1 MKRTFLLIVA
11 VFFSVVAMAAKYS
24 KTTHIQTGGKSREI
38 FVYVPDCHT
47 ENRPLVISVHGMN
60 QDIAYQKS
68 MAQWEKVAD
77 TANFSVV
84 YPQSDGTQWDISGM
98 TDINFMLDIIKMMV
112 DEYQIDETRV
122 YITGFSMGGMLTYH
136 IINKVA
142 DKFAAFG
149 PISGYNL
156 WGASYDCSRPVPI
169 CHVHGTSD
177 SVVSYD
183 GIESIIKGFANKD
196 NCDPTPEVTQVN
208 NICKKTHYKN
218 GDCETEVILY
228 SVQGRDHEPTN
239 NGFHTT
245 NALWSFFR
253 NYTNGC
259 GKASTTG
266 VALSLSSNIGEA
278 PATVT
283 LTAKATLP
291 EGASVKS
298 IEFYQGNNLIETVTG
313 EPYEVSVEGLEIG
326 KYEFSAVMTDNQGKT
341 YNSAKKS
348 FEAKAPQAPYNGVA
362 SVLPGAVEM
371 ENYDEGGE
379 GMAYHDSD
387 DANEGKAYR
396 KSEGVDLE
404 EFEKGQFALGWT
416 KQGEW
421 VEYTLEVK
429 YDDEYTWTAYVAS
442 GSDGSSFKLY
452 IDDEAISEAIKVKN
466 SGDWQTFR
474 EYTGKT
480 GSLSK
485 GKHILK
491 VGIEADYVNID
502 KVEFKAVN
510 EHVETGILAVENN
523 ANRDGEYEVYSLNGT
538 LIDVINISGTSVEDA
553 LKAKSFAKGSYA
565 IRKKGGTR
573 SEMII
578 LK

>member
-1 MKRTFLLIVA
+1 MKKTFLLIVA
-11 VFFSVVAMAAKYS
+11 VLFSVVATAAKYS
-24 KTTHIQTGGKSREI
+24 QTTHIQTGGKSREVFI
-38 FVYVPDCHT
+38 YVPDCYT

-60 QDIAYQKS
+60 QDIAYQKG

-77 TANFSVV
+77 TANFAVV
-84 YPQSDGTQWDISGM
+84 YPQSDGTQWDINGM
-98 TDINFMLDIIKMMV
+98 TDINFMLDIIKKMSQ
-112 DEYQIDETRV
+112 DYKIDESRV

-136 IINKVA
+136 IINNVA

-156 WGASYDCSRPVPI
+156 WGANYDCSRPVPI

-177 SVVSYD
+177 SVVNYN
-183 GIESIIKGFANKD
+183 GIEAIIKGFAQKD
-196 NCDPTPEVTQVN
+196 NCDPTPEVTQAN

-245 NALWSFFR
+245 KALWDFFR

-259 GKASTTG
+259 GKINATG
-266 VALSLSSNIGEA
+266 VSLSLSESIGEA

-291 EGASVKS
+291 EGVSVKS
-298 IEFYQGNNLIETVTG
+298 IEFYQGSNLIETVTN
-313 EPYEVSVEGLEIG
+313 EPFEVSVADLEIG

-348 FEAKAPQAPYNGVA
+348 FEVKAPQAPYNGVA

-387 DANEGKAYR
+387 DKNEGNSYR

-404 EFEKGQFALGWT
+404 EFVKGQYALGWT
-416 KQGEW
+416 KKGEW

-429 YDDEYTWTAYVAS
+429 YDDEYTWTAYAAS

-452 IDDEAISEAIKVKN
+452 IDNEAISEAISVKN

-502 KVEFKAVN
+502 RVEFKAVN
-510 EHVETGILAVENN
+510 EHVETGLLSLENS
-523 ANRDGEYEVYSLNGT
+523 ADIDGEYEVYSLNGT
-538 LIDVINISGTSVEDA
+538 LISVINISGTSVEDA
-553 LKAKSFAKGSYA
+553 LKAKKFAKGSYA

-573 SEMII
+573 SEVII

>member
-1 MKRTFLLIVA
+1 MKRTILLIIA

-24 KTTHIQTGGKSREI
+24 QTTHIQTGGKSREVFI
-38 FVYVPDCHT
+38 YVPDCYT

-77 TANFSVV
+77 TANFAVV
-84 YPQSDGTQWDISGM
+84 YPQSDGTQWDINGM
-98 TDINFMLDIIKMMV
+98 TDINFMLDIIKKMSQ
-112 DEYQIDETRV
+112 DYKIDESRV

-136 IINKVA
+136 IINNVA

-156 WGASYDCSRPVPI
+156 WGANYDCSRPVPI

-177 SVVSYD
+177 SVVNYN
-183 GIESIIKGFANKD
+183 GIEAIIKGFAQKD
-196 NCDPTPEVTQVN
+196 NCDPTPEVTQAN

-245 NALWSFFR
+245 KALWDFFR

-259 GKASTTG
+259 GKINATG
-266 VALSLSSNIGEA
+266 VSLSLSESIGEA

-313 EPYEVSVEGLEIG
+313 EPFEVSVEDLEIG

-387 DANEGKAYR
+387 DANEGKSYR

-429 YDDEYTWTAYVAS
+429 YDDEYTWTAYAAS

-510 EHVETGILAVENN
+510 EHVETGLLAVGNN
-523 ANRDGEYEVYSLNGT
+523 ANRDGEYEVYSLSGT

-553 LKAKSFAKGSYA
+553 LKAKKFAKGSYA
-565 IRKKGGTR
+565 VRQKGGTR
-573 SEMII
+573 SEVII

>member
-1 MKRTFLLIVA
+1 
-11 VFFSVVAMAAKYS
+11 
-24 KTTHIQTGGKSREI
+24 
-38 FVYVPDCHT
+38 
-47 ENRPLVISVHGMN
+47 
-60 QDIAYQKS
+60 
-68 MAQWEKVAD
+68 
-77 TANFSVV
+77 
-84 YPQSDGTQWDISGM
+84 
-98 TDINFMLDIIKMMV
+98 
-112 DEYQIDETRV
+112 
-122 YITGFSMGGMLTYH
+122 
-136 IINKVA
+136 
-142 DKFAAFG
+142 
-149 PISGYNL
+149 
-156 WGASYDCSRPVPI
+156 
-169 CHVHGTSD
+169 VHGTSD

-183 GIESIIKGFANKD
+183 GIEAIIKGFANKD
-196 NCDPTPEVTQVN
+196 NCDPTPEVTQAN

-245 NALWSFFR
+245 KALWDFFR

-259 GKASTTG
+259 GKINATG
-266 VALSLSSNIGEA
+266 VSLSLSESIGEA

-313 EPYEVSVEGLEIG
+313 EPFEVSVADLEIG

-348 FEAKAPQAPYNGVA
+348 FEVKAPQAPYNGVA

-387 DANEGKAYR
+387 DKNEGNSYR

-404 EFEKGQFALGWT
+404 EFETGKYALGWT
-416 KQGEW
+416 KKGEW

-429 YDDEYTWTAYVAS
+429 YDDEYTWTAYAAS

-452 IDDEAISEAIKVKN
+452 IDNEAISEAISVKN

-480 GSLSK
+480 GELSK
-485 GKHILK
+485 GKHIFK

-502 KVEFKAVN
+502 KIEFKAVN
-510 EHVETGILAVENN
+510 EHVETGLLAVENN
-523 ANRDGEYEVYSLNGT
+523 ADRDGEYEVYSLNGT

-553 LKAKSFAKGSYA
+553 LKAKNFAKGSYA

-573 SEMII
+573 SEVII